1 MNADVGRLSPAD
13 QGSGV
18 RDPTDADAH
27 RFTAEDGQE
36 TSAFHVNWADRSP
49 TLIAEANHIKT
60 LTHAPPL
67 MAHTHSLPFPLPAST
82 LSASLPHFDP
92 VQGTQWGEG
101 VGGWRK
107 KGIGTPPHMRRECF
121 IL

>member
-18 RDPTDADAH
+18 RDPTDAEAH

-36 TSAFHVNWADRSP
+36 TSASHVNWADRSP

-67 MAHTHSLPFPLPAST
+67 MAHTHRLPPRSFSPSPFR
-82 LSASLPHFDP
+82 H
-92 VQGTQWGEG
+92 
-101 VGGWRK
+101 
-107 KGIGTPPHMRRECF
+107 PPCQLRF
-121 IL
+121 LIPGQL